1 MRIFSPHH
9 KIWQF
14 AVAGDELDD
23 WLSEAEEL
31 MQKWSNQNS
40 DEVSFQTF
48 DVILAA
54 YLLKDNLLPA
64 SARDAFAELMMS
76 VIIEAR
82 EKKLRIECLHIEP
95 PKPGRKENRTERFI
109 RLHEV
114 RMLIKNG
121 KTATEA
127 YQIIADKFNK
137 SPDTIRREYERAM
150 KQNKERKKTGEN
162 D

>member
-14 AVAGDELDD
+14 AVAGGELDD
-23 WLSEAEEL
+23 WLSQAEEL

-40 DEVSFQTF
+40 DEVRFGTF

-82 EKKLRIECLHIEP
+82 KKKLRIECLHIEP

-109 RLHEV
+109 RFHEV
-114 RMLIKNG
+114 RMLKNG
-121 KTATEA
+121 MTATEA
-127 YQIIADKFNK
+127 YKVTADKFGK
-137 SPDTIRREYERAM
+137 DPVTIRREYERVL
-150 KQNKERKKTGEN
+150 KRLKERKKTGEN